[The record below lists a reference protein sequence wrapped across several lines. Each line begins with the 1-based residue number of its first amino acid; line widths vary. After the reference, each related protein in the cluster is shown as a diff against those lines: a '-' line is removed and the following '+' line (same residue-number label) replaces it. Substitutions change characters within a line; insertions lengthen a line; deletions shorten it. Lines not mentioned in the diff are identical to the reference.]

1 MLCQISD
8 EKWDSKVNGGE
19 LVPEKLQNDHSFWS
33 CLWEK
38 ISENEN
44 SDFRA
49 ATYQRFFGNPIL
61 KHRIF
66 TIFAPKNFEQLS
78 EEQAQFILELFK
90 ERVDLFDIKGSLLLK
105 AATCSDSRI
114 NEEAYK
120 HLANM
125 EMESNFSLSLLESG
139 FPRAVEEATNFYSS
153 LDPNDVK
160 FLDEILSLCDSSH
173 SAVRS
178 FGIELLETHKDK
190 VSLARVIVSLK
201 ENRHPDIRHYV
212 AKQLSTN
219 SELMPNSLD
228 FDISILRARNVE
240 RSTKELVKERL
251 QRTVDLDSNNNNES
265 FLKALRELSQGQVIK
280 DKEWAI
286 KLLTTIRVKGKEV
299 PDLTIK
305 KIKE

>member
-1 MLCQISD
+1 M
-8 EKWDSKVNGGE
+8 
-19 LVPEKLQNDHSFWS
+19 
-33 CLWEK
+33 
-38 ISENEN
+38 
-44 SDFRA
+44 
-49 ATYQRFFGNPIL
+49 
-61 KHRIF
+61 
-66 TIFAPKNFEQLS
+66 
-78 EEQAQFILELFK
+78 
-90 ERVDLFDIKGSLLLK
+90 
-105 AATCSDSRI
+105 
-114 NEEAYK
+114 
-120 HLANM
+120 
-125 EMESNFSLSLLESG
+125 
-139 FPRAVEEATNFYSS
+139 
-153 LDPNDVK
+153 
-160 FLDEILSLCDSSH
+160 
-173 SAVRS
+173 
-178 FGIELLETHKDK
+178 
-190 VSLARVIVSLK
+190 
-201 ENRHPDIRHYV
+201 NRHPDIRHYV